1 MKISLIKLDQFSGKR
16 TNFYT
21 VAVDDDDK
29 SLFQHF
35 IESNL
40 EQHGMEIRNL
50 LMRIKAM
57 GDVTGAREHFF
68 KLREGK
74 ADDAVAALYDI
85 PSKKLRLYCLRYGNC
100 TVILGDG
107 GPKTTRTYNEDEN
120 LDGKVRLLQRISKL
134 LDNGIRNREVR
145 INEDG
150 TIDCDDEI
158 TDEYE
163 DD

>member
-1 MKISLIKLDQFSGKR
+1 MKISLIKLDQFSGRK

-35 IESNL
+35 IENNL
-40 EQHGMEIRNL
+40 ASHDKEIQNL
-50 LMRIKAM
+50 LMRMKAM
-57 GDVTGAREHFF
+57 GDVTGAREQFF
-68 KLREGK
+68 KLQEGK
-74 ADDAVAALYDI
+74 ADDAVAALYDM

-120 LDGKVRLLQRISKL
+120 LNLKVRLLQKISKL
-134 LDNGIRNREVR
+134 LDNGIRNRDVR
-145 INEDG
+145 IDEYG

>member
-1 MKISLIKLDQFSGKR
+1 MKISLIKLEQFSGRR

-21 VAVDDDDK
+21 VVVNDDEK
-29 SLFQHF
+29 SLLQLF
-35 IESNL
+35 IENNL
-40 EQHGMEIRNL
+40 APHGKEIQNL
-50 LMRIKAM
+50 LMRMKAM
-57 GDVTGAREHFF
+57 GNVTGAREEFF

-74 ADDAVAALYDI
+74 ADDAVAALYDL
-85 PSKKLRLYCLRYGNC
+85 PSRKLRLYCLRYGNC

-120 LDGKVRLLQRISKL
+120 LDSKVRLLQRISKL